1 MEKSPALIEMVQ
13 VESLHPDPANVRRHS
28 PRNIAAIK
36 ASLQRFGQQKP
47 IVVDAQGVIRAGN
60 GAFEAARQLG
70 WRRIQVIRTDLSGPD
85 AIAYAIADNRSAE
98 LAQWDP
104 PALAEQIAA
113 LEAPLQVAAGFA
125 DDEVKTLLDA
135 VEQRGPDLPL
145 ASLRVAPRP
154 ASGRAGFVESPSS
167 ATWRPE
173 KPLPEIYELAVV
185 CRDEADQKQLYE
197 QLTAQGRQCR
207 VLTI

>member
-98 LAQWDP
+98 LAQWDS

-145 ASLRVAPRP
+145 ASLRVAP
-154 ASGRAGFVESPSS
+154 
-167 ATWRPE
+167 WRPE
-173 KPLPEIYELAVV
+173 KLLPEIYELAVV
-185 CRDEADQKQLYE
+185 CRDEADQKQLYG

>member
-104 PALAEQIAA
+104 PALVEQIAA

-145 ASLRVAPRP
+145 ASLRVAP
-154 ASGRAGFVESPSS
+154 
-167 ATWRPE
+167 WRPE
-173 KPLPEIYELAVV
+173 KLLLEIYELAVV

>member
-98 LAQWDP
+98 LAQWDS

-145 ASLRVAPRP
+145 ASLPVAP
-154 ASGRAGFVESPSS
+154 
-167 ATWRPE
+167 WRPE

-185 CRDEADQKQLYE
+185 CRDEADQKQLYG

>member
-98 LAQWDP
+98 LAQWDS

-145 ASLRVAPRP
+145 ASLRVAP
-154 ASGRAGFVESPSS
+154 
-167 ATWRPE
+167 WRPE
-173 KPLPEIYELAVV
+173 KLLPEIYELAVV

>member
-1 MEKSPALIEMVQ
+1 MEKSPALIEMAQ

-60 GAFEAARQLG
+60 GAFETARQLG

-98 LAQWDP
+98 LAEWDP

-113 LEAPLQVAAGFA
+113 LEAPLQAAAGFA
-125 DDEVKTLLDA
+125 DDELKTLLDA
-135 VEQRGPDLPL
+135 VEQRRPDLPL
-145 ASLRVAPRP
+145 ASLRVAP
-154 ASGRAGFVESPSS
+154 
-167 ATWRPE
+167 WQPE
-173 KPLPEIYELAVV
+173 KPLPEIYEPAVV